1 MKRSEVDRSKLSPMM
16 AQYMEIKDEY
26 PEELVFYRLG
36 DFYEMFFDD
45 ALIASRELELTLTGR
60 VAGLEERVPMCG
72 VPHNNVKTYI
82 EKLVNKGYRVAIC
95 EQLEDPKTTGNRMV
109 KRGIVDVI
117 SKGTIAD
124 NDLLNERDSSYI
136 ASILFFQDIINITIL
151 DISTSYL
158 ANLSIPNNMDTLLNE
173 ILNYN
178 IKEVVLID
186 NLNTSFIDLLKNTYN
201 IEVTISSEFLKDKY
215 QDFFSTIP
223 DVRVRSGVEH
233 LFYYLSVRQL
243 KDLSY
248 INSIEIIKKNDYVEM
263 DVHTVRNLE
272 LVETIR
278 LKERTYSLVWLLDK
292 CKTAMGSRKLKSW
305 ILNPLKNKDVIEKR
319 YERIE
324 KLNNEFILKDELR
337 NLLYEVYDIE
347 RLSGKVIN
355 GSLNARDLLQLK
367 NSLAVLPKIKEIND
381 KLGFDYEIASHSD
394 IYELLDNAIAEDPPI
409 SIREGYII
417 KSGFNS
423 ELDELRSIRSG
434 GKDFVASFEAK
445 EKEKTGIKNLKVGF
459 NKVFGY
465 YIEVPN
471 GSKNQVK
478 DEFNWYRKQTLTNCE
493 RYISPELKEKESLIL
508 NAEEN
513 IIDLEYNLFCDIR
526 NKIKLE
532 VPALNKTADALS
544 ELDSILSLAVCSEEY
559 NLVRPVINEDGFFNI
574 KDGRHP
580 VVEIVSKEEYV
591 PNDCVMENGINTL
604 LITGPNMSGKS
615 TYMRQLAIIVI
626 MAQIGSFVPAS
637 SANLP
642 IIDKIFTRIGASDDL
657 VSGESTFMVE
667 MKEARN
673 AICNATEH
681 SLILFDELGRGTA
694 TYDGMSLAQAIL
706 EYISENI
713 KSYTLFS
720 THYHEL
726 TRLDKKFKNIKNVHV
741 SAVENGDTITFLHK
755 VKSGA
760 VDKSYGIHVARLA
773 HMPASL
779 LARADEILSE
789 YETNAK
795 KKNPEKK
802 VQLSMD
808 FFQETKNSDIIKE
821 KLESI
826 DLMNTTPI
834 QALNYLFEL
843 KEEIKKGE

>member
-243 KDLSY
+243 KDLSC

-394 IYELLDNAIAEDPPI
+394 IYELLDNAISEDPPI
-409 SIREGYII
+409 SVREGYII

-445 EKEKTGIKNLKVGF
+445 VKEETGIKNLKVGF

-465 YIEVPN
+465 
-471 GSKNQVK
+471 
-478 DEFNWYRKQTLTNCE
+478 
-493 RYISPELKEKESLIL
+493 
-508 NAEEN
+508 
-513 IIDLEYNLFCDIR
+513 
-526 NKIKLE
+526 
-532 VPALNKTADALS
+532 
-544 ELDSILSLAVCSEEY
+544 
-559 NLVRPVINEDGFFNI
+559 
-574 KDGRHP
+574 
-580 VVEIVSKEEYV
+580 
-591 PNDCVMENGINTL
+591 
-604 LITGPNMSGKS
+604 
-615 TYMRQLAIIVI
+615 
-626 MAQIGSFVPAS
+626 
-637 SANLP
+637 
-642 IIDKIFTRIGASDDL
+642 
-657 VSGESTFMVE
+657 
-667 MKEARN
+667 
-673 AICNATEH
+673 
-681 SLILFDELGRGTA
+681 
-694 TYDGMSLAQAIL
+694 
-706 EYISENI
+706 
-713 KSYTLFS
+713 
-720 THYHEL
+720 
-726 TRLDKKFKNIKNVHV
+726 
-741 SAVENGDTITFLHK
+741 
-755 VKSGA
+755 
-760 VDKSYGIHVARLA
+760 
-773 HMPASL
+773 
-779 LARADEILSE
+779 
-789 YETNAK
+789 
-795 KKNPEKK
+795 
-802 VQLSMD
+802 
-808 FFQETKNSDIIKE
+808 
-821 KLESI
+821 
-826 DLMNTTPI
+826 
-834 QALNYLFEL
+834 
-843 KEEIKKGE
+843 